1 MNLRI
6 IEDTDDLL
14 LLELVGSL
22 DLEGVR
28 EIETVLLAHLTFAKR
43 PVILDFSQVTF
54 LASFGM
60 RMLFEAIRALGRQ
73 GKQLAILNAAADG
86 GAGPRT
92 RRRKFSC
99 SYLIRW
105 SRCPFEAALACLT
118 AATFQTHVRARRE
131 EDQPKPWQ
139 TMSLQ
144 KEFGLTENPRG
155 WRFHKDPAGS

>member
-6 IEDTDDLL
+6 VEDTDDLL
-14 LLELVGSL
+14 LLELAGSL

-28 EIETVLLAHLTFAKR
+28 EIETAFLAHVTFAKR

-60 RMLFEAIRALGRQ
+60 RMLFEAIKATREAARHPQ
-73 GKQLAILNAAADG
+73 AAADG

-105 SRCPFEAALACLT
+105 SRCPFEAALV
-118 AATFQTHVRARRE
+118 QRNR
-131 EDQPKPWQ
+131 
-139 TMSLQ
+139 
-144 KEFGLTENPRG
+144 
-155 WRFHKDPAGS
+155 

>member
-14 LLELVGSL
+14 LLELAGSL

-28 EIETVLLAHLTFAKR
+28 EIETVFLAHLTFAKR
-43 PVILDFSQVTF
+43 PVILDFSQLTF

-60 RMLFEAIRALGRQ
+60 RMLLKPAELWGDNGSGSPSSSRSRCR
-73 GKQLAILNAAADG
+73 
-86 GAGPRT
+86 AGPGI

-99 SYLIRW
+99 GYLIRW

-118 AATFQTHVRARRE
+118 AAIFQIHVRARRE
-131 EDQPKPWQ
+131 EDQLGSGQ
-139 TMSLQ
+139 IMSLR
-144 KEFGLTENPRG
+144 KEFGLT
-155 WRFHKDPAGS
+155 

>member
-6 IEDTDDLL
+6 IEDTEDPL

-28 EIETVLLAHLTFAKR
+28 EIETAFLAHVTFAKR

-73 GKQLAILNAAADG
+73 GKWVAILKPQPMVAQVLELGGLSSAAVISFDGAD
-86 GAGPRT
+86 
-92 RRRKFSC
+92 
-99 SYLIRW
+99 
-105 SRCPFEAALACLT
+105 
-118 AATFQTHVRARRE
+118 ARS
-131 EDQPKPWQ
+131 K
-139 TMSLQ
+139 L
-144 KEFGLTENPRG
+144 
-155 WRFHKDPAGS
+155 H

>member
-60 RMLFEAIRALGRQ
+60 RMLLKPAELWGDNGSGSPSSSRSRCR
-73 GKQLAILNAAADG
+73 
-86 GAGPRT
+86 AGPGI

-99 SYLIRW
+99 GYLIRW

-118 AATFQTHVRARRE
+118 AAIFSNSRASAKRRGPA
-131 EDQPKPWQ
+131 QAWANK
-139 TMSLQ
+139 SLR
-144 KEFGLTENPRG
+144 KEFGLT
-155 WRFHKDPAGS
+155 